1 MKKLSTLMLVILCAT
16 MGMAQGS
23 LVKKDATDYSKAK
36 HYGLEAGLMGGAM
49 VYTGDAHCER
59 FLLKNG
65 LSPAGGVFLK
75 YYLTDRFSVK
85 ANALVGKIKGDDR
98 NYPGVE
104 HGTRNFSF
112 TSSIFD
118 VAGILEFEPWGH
130 KRYSS
135 GTFRRIFSPYINIG
149 AGFVNAT
156 PTVDFN
162 EANNRLLTPQI
173 EADKAYKN
181 YNHFSIPLGIGW
193 KYDVSERL
201 TIGAEASYRKPFTD
215 YLDGISKAGNP
226 DARDWYETGTV
237 NLAYRFKYKR
247 DADKDGVADDDDAC
261 PTEPG
266 TLRGKGCPDQDGD
279 GVVDKM
285 DTCPTEMGSAALNG
299 CPDKD
304 SDGIADRDDNCPD
317 YAGDAMNGGCP
328 DQDGDGIIDM
338 KDNCPDTKGLSAFD
352 GCPDTDG
359 DGIMDKLD
367 ACPREKGLKVD
378 NGCPAKDADK
388 DGIADRDDKCP
399 DEAGTREN
407 GGCPVVAATE
417 SVSSS
422 ATSSSSSI
430 TSSAASTIISN
441 VTVGSDAVVV
451 GKYVDYG
458 SVQNLPS
465 GTTYSGSGRE
475 VDPSSLIT
483 SRVQVGSETVS
494 SNTIISSEE
503 TAVFDEALYGIQFE
517 TGSATITNASF
528 GILTKVYNVMR
539 NRTDFNFEIGGHTD
553 NQGNSVT
560 NQRLS
565 ESRAKAVYAFLVKR
579 GIAASRLTYVGYG
592 DTNPVADNASAAGR
606 TKNRR
611 VQFAVR

>member
-1 MKKLSTLMLVILCAT
+1 MLVLLCAT
-16 MGMAQGS
+16 LGMAQSS
-23 LVKKDATDYSKAK
+23 LVKRDAVDFSKAK
-36 HYGLEAGLMGGAM
+36 HYGFEAGLMGGAM
-49 VYTGDAHCER
+49 VYTGDAHSER

-65 LSPAGGVFLK
+65 LSPAGGAFFK
-75 YYLTDRFSVK
+75 YYLTDNFSVK
-85 ANALVGKIKGDDR
+85 ANALVGKIKGDDK
-98 NYPGVE
+98 NYPDDR
-104 HGTRNFSF
+104 HGQRNFKFS
-112 TSSIFD
+112 SSIFD
-118 VAGILEFEPWGH
+118 VAAILEFEPWAR

-173 EADKAYKN
+173 EADKAYRN
-181 YNHFSIPLGIGW
+181 YNHFSLPLGIGW
-193 KYDVSERL
+193 RYDISERL

-226 DARDWYETGTV
+226 NARDWYESGTV

-261 PTEPG
+261 PTEKG

-304 SDGIADRDDNCPD
+304 GDGIADRDDNCPD

-328 DQDGDGIIDM
+328 DKDGDGIIDM
-338 KDNCPDTKGLSAFD
+338 KDNCPDVKGLSAFD

-367 ACPREKGLKVD
+367 ACPREKGLKID
-378 NGCPAKDADK
+378 NGCPPKDADK

-399 DEAGTREN
+399 SEAGTKEN
-407 GGCPVVAATE
+407 NGCPVVVEKAAEVAVSTTTNATST
-417 SVSSS
+417 SVSSLPAS
-422 ATSSSSSI
+422 ATI
-430 TSSAASTIISN
+430 ASN
-441 VTVGSDAVVV
+441 VTVGSDAIVV

-465 GTTYSGSGRE
+465 GTTYNGNGRE

-483 SRVQVGSETVS
+483 SRVRVGSETVS
-494 SNTIISSEE
+494 SSSLISSEE

-517 TGSATITNASF
+517 TGSSTITNTSF
-528 GILTKVYNVMR
+528 SVLNKVYNIMR
-539 NRTDFNFEIGGHTD
+539 NRTSYNFEVGGHTD

-565 ESRAKAVYAFLVKR
+565 ESRAKAVYAFLIKK
-579 GIAASRLTYVGYG
+579 GIAASRLSYVGYG
-592 DTNPVADNASAAGR
+592 DTNPVGDNASTTGR
-606 TKNRR
+606 AKNRR
-611 VQFAVR
+611 VQFVIK